1 MRLWGALLLC
11 WALHACG
18 VYSPYG
24 AQTSG
29 AQTFSVAPFDMI
41 TPLATASSALA
52 LTEELRDRIQR
63 QSTLRLVDAD
73 GELKFSGEVVTWEI
87 SPVNVQVD
95 ETAASNRLTIGLRIQ
110 YENTR
115 DAELSF
121 ERTFT
126 RFADYNSELD
136 LISIEDALVE
146 DIAGQLSQ
154 DIFNATLGN
163 W

>member
-1 MRLWGALLLC
+1 
-11 WALHACG
+11 
-18 VYSPYG
+18 
-24 AQTSG
+24 
-29 AQTFSVAPFDMI
+29 
-41 TPLATASSALA
+41 
-52 LTEELRDRIQR
+52 
-63 QSTLRLVDAD
+63 VDAD

-121 ERTFT
+121 ERTFS